1 MFIVNGKSHCC
12 NDLHCCKQRIF
23 KKNTIIA
30 IIGARKQK
38 RLFFSEHSNV
48 IGNFIIYTLQHQ
60 TRFMA
65 IFL

>member
-1 MFIVNGKSHCC
+1 MVNLIAVMIYIAASKEY
-12 NDLHCCKQRIF
+12 LRRIQLLQLLVQEN
-23 KKNTIIA
+23 KK
-30 IIGARKQK
+30 GC
-38 RLFFSEHSNV
+38 FFSEHSNV